1 MISTDLH
8 AHNYFI
14 GLASNYGAESGN
26 GFGKCKGCAT
36 VQNTERLT
44 GAMVYG
50 HGCFYGVN
58 DDGVIV
64 GLENPQ
70 ADIIAIRVRK
80 LLIQR

>member
-14 GLASNYGAESGN
+14 GLASNHGAESGN

-36 VQNTERLT
+36 MQNTERLT

-50 HGCFYGVN
+50 HGCFYAIFRSVGVL
-58 DDGVIV
+58 DAQVAHQGMACLCV
-64 GLENPQ
+64 
-70 ADIIAIRVRK
+70 
-80 LLIQR
+80 